1 MDDEPV
7 QSFEVT
13 AEGHHLRAD
22 KALSE
27 HLDELSRSQ
36 VQRLFAAGRV
46 WFEDDVLSKSAKVCA
61 GDVITFSIPE
71 PVPLE
76 LRPVN
81 IPLTVIFE
89 DEDLIAVNKA
99 PGMVVHP
106 GAGTG
111 EDTLVH
117 ALLHHCRGEL
127 SGIGGV
133 ERPGIVHRLDKET
146 SGVIISAKSDRGY
159 QGLAKAFAERSL
171 EKYYTALV
179 CNAPR
184 LLAGVIE
191 APIGRHSNQRTR
203 MTIREDGRDSKTTWK
218 LREAFGTRFAWLNLK
233 LHTGRTHQIRVHCAH
248 IGHILC
254 GDRTY
259 GYRPRQN
266 DKVEFPRVMLHA
278 ARLVLD
284 HPVTGERLEL
294 VAEDPEDFKTTAA
307 AIRVAYGTG
316 STG

>member
-1 MDDEPV
+1 MFDEPT

-13 AEGHHLRAD
+13 ADHSHTRAD

-27 HLDELSRSQ
+27 HLESLSRSQ

-46 WFEDDVLSKSAKVCA
+46 WYGDDVLSKSAKVST

-71 PVPLE
+71 AVPLE
-76 LRPVN
+76 LRAVD
-81 IPLTVIFE
+81 IPLDVIFE
-89 DEDLIAVNKA
+89 DEDIIAVNKA

-159 QGLAKAFAERSL
+159 QGLAEAFAARSL
-171 EKYYTALV
+171 EKHYTALV

-184 LLAGVIE
+184 LLAGVID
-191 APIGRHSNQRTR
+191 APIGRHSVHRTR
-203 MTIREDGRDSKTTWK
+203 MTIRDDGRESKTTWK
-218 LREAFGTRFAWLNLK
+218 LREKFGTRFAWLNLK
-233 LHTGRTHQIRVHCAH
+233 LHTGRTHQIRVHCLH
-248 IGHILC
+248 IGHVLC
-254 GDRTY
+254 GDKAY

-266 DKVEFPRVMLHA
+266 DKVEIPRVMLHA
-278 ARLVLD
+278 ARLELD

-294 VAEDPEDFKTTAA
+294 LAPDPQDFISTAEALREHYA
-307 AIRVAYGTG
+307 
-316 STG
+316 

>member
-1 MDDEPV
+1 MHDEPT

-13 AEGHHLRAD
+13 ADGHHLRAD

-46 WFEDDVLSKSAKVCA
+46 WFGDDVLSKSAKVNT
-61 GDVITFSIPE
+61 GDVISYSIPE

-76 LRPVN
+76 LCPVD
-81 IPLTVIFE
+81 IPLNVIFE
-89 DEDLIAVNKA
+89 DEDIIVVNKA

-117 ALLHHCRGEL
+117 ALLHHCQGEL

-159 QGLAKAFAERSL
+159 QGLAQAFAERSL
-171 EKYYTALV
+171 EKHYTALV

-184 LLAGVIE
+184 LLAGVID
-191 APIGRHSNQRTR
+191 APIGRHSMQRTR
-203 MTIREDGRDSKTTWK
+203 MTIRDDGRESKTTWK
-218 LREAFGTRFAWLNLK
+218 LRESIGTRFGWLNLK

-266 DKVEFPRVMLHA
+266 DKVVIPRVMLHA
-278 ARLVLD
+278 ARLELD
-284 HPVTGERLEL
+284 HPVTGERLTL
-294 VAEDPEDFKTTAA
+294 VADDPADFLDTAA
-307 AIRVAYGTG
+307 ALHAAYGKKA
-316 STG
+316 